1 MPVWQIILLVIAL
14 LFAVFSIF
22 MWIWNVT
29 RAKKLR
35 NETFTNKQEDA
46 KKVKIPFKVDKFIE
60 ALGGINNISNASAT
74 NSKLKVEILSHDK
87 VDFSQ
92 LKKIKNTGVLVQSDN
107 ITIVLGDY
115 ASNVSVMIN
124 DLINLHNN
132 ELTSELK

>member
-1 MPVWQIILLVIAL
+1 MPVWQIILLAIAL
-14 LFAVFSIF
+14 LFAVFSVF

-35 NETFTNKQEDA
+35 NETFVDQQKDSE
-46 KKVKIPFKVDKFIE
+46 KVKIPFKVDKFID
-60 ALGGINNISNASAT
+60 ALGGINNISNTSVKNT
-74 NSKLKVEILSHDK
+74 KLKIEILSHDK

-92 LKKIKNTGVLVQSDN
+92 LKKIKNNGILVQSDN

-124 DLINLHNN
+124 DLINLNN
-132 ELTSELK
+132 NPVSTEIK